1 MPSIRTGRGGRI
13 ALGVALGVG
22 AVAILLVAYFAA
34 FHGWLTAV
42 PASDPATTQ
51 RVQAAH
57 AVIANRLCIALGVL
71 TIAEIA
77 GVVWLVRRGG
87 APQGHVARPHEPVTH
102 TN

>member
-1 MPSIRTGRGGRI
+1 MLHSRTGRGTTL

-42 PASDPATTQ
+42 PASDPAATQ

-57 AVIANRLCIALGVL
+57 AATANGLLIALGALITAEFVGVL
-71 TIAEIA
+71 L
-77 GVVWLVRRGG
+77 LVRRGSTRQHN
-87 APQGHVARPHEPVTH
+87 AARAHEPVPH

>member
-1 MPSIRTGRGGRI
+1 MRTGRGGRI

-57 AVIANRLCIALGVL
+57 AATVNRLLIALGVL
-71 TIAEIA
+71 IIAEFV
-77 GVVWLVRRGG
+77 GVLVLVRRG
-87 APQGHVARPHEPVTH
+87 AARHDNAARPH
-102 TN
+102 